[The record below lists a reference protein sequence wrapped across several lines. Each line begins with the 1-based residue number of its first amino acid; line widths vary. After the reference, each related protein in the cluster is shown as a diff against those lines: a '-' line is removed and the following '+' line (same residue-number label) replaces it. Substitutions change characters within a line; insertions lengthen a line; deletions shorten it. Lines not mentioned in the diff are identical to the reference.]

1 MIERIF
7 ELLYRDKRF
16 KWFMAIYMAVAVVG
30 GITMALLDKNGFI
43 KLQTTSLA
51 FDEIETLEGKLA
63 KFEKQLVESQ
73 QAIQKINSIDSELV
87 SEVAQFVSKLGVEE
101 TQELTTA
108 LSRVNEISGEL
119 EMLDERVTDLS
130 GALNPTTPK
139 EVLTL
144 ARLGDHV
151 KNLDSDIKELK
162 SQFSIVKSE
171 MSKDI
176 DRNHELVVKEI
187 DRIVGLFQWLGILLI
202 PIILNTLRDIFR
214 PKQDSKESEGS
225 A

>member
-73 QAIQKINSIDSELV
+73 QAIQKINGIDSKLV
-87 SEVAQFVSKLGVEE
+87 SEVAQFVTKLGVEE

-119 EMLDERVTDLS
+119 ETLDERVTDLS

-162 SQFSIVKSE
+162 AQFSIVKSE

-187 DRIVGLFQWLGILLI
+187 DRIVGMFQWLGVLLI